1 MAEEQGKKK
10 SGEDIIRLGNKYALL
25 LHFVGCLLLYFAI
38 EWMARHSFAQTVNY
52 LNERTKVFLY
62 NSLLIFMTTLP
73 VFLFRRR
80 VFWRALIFVFWM
92 TLGIGNGILLANRVT
107 PLTGPD
113 LKMMS
118 EGVGVLGK
126 YMSKSMENLLIGVLI
141 AVGIALVVFFIK
153 GPRYKGKRDLRILI
167 PALLAASIGF
177 YGLTHLY
184 YHMKQL
190 STYFGNIAFAYQDYG
205 FPYCLLVT
213 VADTGI
219 DEPQDYSSELIMDI
233 IGEEGELEP
242 GKTEDLPNVIIVQL
256 ETFFDPVAVN
266 FLEFSE
272 DPLPNWHALSEEYTS
287 GLYTVPTVGAGTVN
301 TEFETLT
308 GMSLRYFGAG
318 EYPFKGVLKENTCES
333 VGYVLGDLGLTAHA
347 VHNNYATFYSRKTVY
362 SNLGF
367 NDFTSNEY
375 MDNQDDVN
383 EIGWM
388 RDRTLIPYID
398 ECLGAT
404 RNRDFVFVVSVQG
417 HGAYPTEEVLE
428 DPAIEVTGAETEEK
442 NCQWEYYVNSLHE
455 MDQFVKDLID
465 DVDKRGEPTVIMFY
479 GDHLPTMGLS
489 DSDLI
494 VGSTFQTRY
503 LVWDNIGLTQEK
515 RDICAYQAVAR
526 MFDRMGLHEGTMFR
540 FHQTMQENEFYQ
552 LDLQTLQ
559 YDILYGKK
567 YVYGQSDPFS
577 RKAMAMGIKRIE
589 LESLEQVS
597 DDTFYVHGRNFTQS
611 SKLIVS
617 GKWYPTSFIDSET
630 LLVTNVEVEDGAMV
644 RVGQLSNSNSGKF
657 LSYTNT
663 IMYLPPEKSQIL
675 GLPIQGA
682 AGADAQPSGDENA
695 QAGDNT
701 DATGD
706 AAGATPGDTTTGNTD
721 NEVIN

>member
-10 SGEDIIRLGNKYALL
+10 SGEDLIRLGNKYALL

-38 EWMARHSFAQTVNY
+38 EWMARHSFVQTVTY

-62 NSLLIFMTTLP
+62 NSLLIFITTLP

-80 VFWRALIFVFWM
+80 VFWRALVFVFWM

-126 YMSKSMENLLIGVLI
+126 YMSKSMETFLIVVLI
-141 AVGIALVVFFIK
+141 AVGIALVVFFFK
-153 GPRYKGKRDLRILI
+153 GPRYKGKRDLRILV
-167 PALLAASIGF
+167 PAVLAAFIGF

-219 DEPQDYSSELIMDI
+219 DEPQGYSSELIMGI
-233 IGEEGELEP
+233 IGEEGELDP

-465 DVDKRGEPTVIMFY
+465 DVAKRGEPTVIMFY

-526 MFDRMGLHEGTMFR
+526 MFDRMDLHEGTMFR
-540 FHQTMQENEFYQ
+540 FHQTMQENEHYQ

-630 LLVTNVEVEDGAMV
+630 LLVTNVLVEDGAIV

-657 LSYTNT
+657 LSYTNS
-663 IMYLPPEKSQIL
+663 IMYLPPAESQIP
-675 GLPIQGA
+675 GLSAQGA
-682 AGADAQPSGDENA
+682 AGLAAQPFGNENA
-695 QAGDNT
+695 QAGDNA
-701 DATGD
+701 DDTGD
-706 AAGATPGDTTTGNTD
+706 ADGETPGDTTAATPITR
-721 NEVIN
+721 

>member
-1 MAEEQGKKK
+1 MAEKQGKKK
-10 SGEDIIRLGNKYALL
+10 SGEELIRLGNKYALL

-38 EWMARHSFAQTVNY
+38 EWMARHSFVQTVNY
-52 LNERTKVFLY
+52 VNERTKVFLY
-62 NSLLIFMTTLP
+62 NSLLIFITTLP

-80 VFWRALIFVFWM
+80 VFWRSLIFVFWV

-126 YMSKSMENLLIGVLI
+126 YMSKSVETFLIGVLI
-141 AVGIALVVFFIK
+141 AVGIALVIFFFK
-153 GPRYKGKRDLRILI
+153 GPRFKGKRDFRIII
-167 PALLAASIGF
+167 PAIVAAIIGF

-205 FPYCLLVT
+205 FPYCLMVT

-219 DEPQDYSSELIMDI
+219 DEPQDYSSELIMGI
-233 IGEEGELEP
+233 IGEEGKLDA

-465 DVDKRGEPTVIMFY
+465 YVAKRGEPTVIMFY

-526 MFDRMGLHEGTMFR
+526 MFDRMDLHEGTMFR
-540 FHQTMQENEFYQ
+540 FHQTMQENELYQ

-589 LESLEQVS
+589 LESLERVS

-630 LLVTNVEVEDGAMV
+630 LLVTNALVEDGAIV

-657 LSYTNT
+657 LSYTNS
-663 IMYLPPEKSQIL
+663 IMYLPPAESQIP
-675 GLPIQGA
+675 GLPAQGA
-682 AGADAQPSGDENA
+682 AGSDARPSGNENA
-695 QAGDNT
+695 QTGDNA
-701 DATGD
+701 DDTGD
-706 AAGATPGDTTTGNTD
+706 ADGETPGDTTAIPITR
-721 NEVIN
+721 

>member
-1 MAEEQGKKK
+1 MTEKQGKKK
-10 SGEDIIRLGNKYALL
+10 SGEDLIRIGNKYALL
-25 LHFVGCLLLYFAI
+25 LHFAACLLLYFAI
-38 EWMARHSFAQTVNY
+38 EWMARHSFVQTVTY
-52 LNERTKVFLY
+52 VNERTKVFIY
-62 NSLLIFMTTLP
+62 NALLIFLTTLP

-80 VFWRALIFVFWM
+80 VFWRALIFVFWIV
-92 TLGIGNGILLANRVT
+92 LGVANGILLANRVT

-118 EGVGVLGK
+118 EGVGVLSK
-126 YMSKSMENLLIGVLI
+126 YMSKTVETALIGLLV
-141 AVGIALVVFFIK
+141 AVAVALVIFFFK
-153 GPRYKGKRDLRILI
+153 GPKYKGKRNLKVIVPGLLI
-167 PALLAASIGF
+167 AAIGF

-219 DEPQDYSSELIMDI
+219 DEPQDYSNKLIQGI
-233 IGEEGELEP
+233 ISEEGELSE

-256 ETFFDPVAVN
+256 ETFFDPGEVN

-272 DPLPNWHALSEEYTS
+272 DPLPNWHELSEKYTS

-318 EYPFKGVLKENTCES
+318 EYPYKGVLKQDTCES
-333 VGYVLGDLGLTAHA
+333 IGYVLGDLGLTAHA

-362 SNLGF
+362 SNIGF
-367 NDFTSNEY
+367 NDFTSSEY
-375 MDNQDDVN
+375 MNNQEDIN

-388 RDRTLIPYID
+388 RDRTLIPYIG
-398 ECLGAT
+398 ECLDST
-404 RNRDFVFVVSVQG
+404 RNRDFVFAVSVQG
-417 HGAYPTEEVLE
+417 HGAYPSEDVIEE
-428 DPAIEVTGAETEEK
+428 PAIEVTGAETEEK
-442 NCQWEYYVNSLHE
+442 NCQWEYYVNQLHE

-465 DVDKRGEPTVIMFY
+465 YIKERGEPTVIMFY
-479 GDHLPTMGLS
+479 GDHLPTMGLA

-503 LVWDNIGLTQEK
+503 LVWDNIGLEQRK
-515 RDICAYQAVAR
+515 KDICAYQAVGE
-526 MFDRMGLHEGTMFR
+526 MFERMGLHVGTMFR
-540 FHQTMQENEFYQ
+540 FHQTMQDNEFYQ

-567 YVYGQSDPFS
+567 YVYGQSNPYS
-577 RKAMAMGIKRIE
+577 RKAMAMGVNRIT
-589 LESLEQVS
+589 LDSLEPVS
-597 DDTFYVHGRNFTQS
+597 DTTFYVHGKNFTQS

-617 GKWYPTSFIDSET
+617 GKWYPTSYVDGEN
-630 LLVTNVEVEDGAMV
+630 LLVTGVTVEDGAQV

-663 IMYLPPEKSQIL
+663 LVYLSPEKEKMLEMQNSMMNEMTNETVF
-675 GLPIQGA
+675 PSED
-682 AGADAQPSGDENA
+682 GADTA
-695 QAGDNT
+695 
-701 DATGD
+701 D
-706 AAGATPGDTTTGNTD
+706 AAADNVN
-721 NEVIN
+721 NEVTN